1 MIILWILENLYKY
14 IYVYIFFFANTYV
27 LRAIN
32 NQSPKQIFDD
42 YTNIGP
48 IRESNSR
55 TQARIRYNR
64 VTEVVGVI

>member
-1 MIILWILENLYKY
+1 MN
-14 IYVYIFFFANTYV
+14 FFANTYV

-42 YTNIGP
+42 RTNIGP

-55 TQARIRYNR
+55 PQARIRYNR